1 MKPPMKEKVVVS
13 SLTLITSLA
22 GYFYA
27 KSAEKDVV
35 PYMMVSGFLGAIL
48 GEAISHTF
56 FSDEN
61 KKDNNNK
68 KPKSNGSSSNTNH

>member
-1 MKPPMKEKVVVS
+1 MKAHMKEKVIVS
-13 SLTLITSLA
+13 SLTLITSLT

-27 KSAEKDVV
+27 KGADKDVV

-56 FSDEN
+56 FADDDEKN
-61 KKDNNNK
+61 DNHK
-68 KPKSNGSSSNTNH
+68 KPKIK

>member
-1 MKPPMKEKVVVS
+1 MKAPMKEKVIVS
-13 SLTLITSLA
+13 SLTLITSLT

-27 KSAEKDVV
+27 RGAEKDVV

-56 FSDEN
+56 FSDDN
-61 KKDNNNK
+61 KNDNKPK
-68 KPKSNGSSSNTNH
+68 KPKTK

>member
-1 MKPPMKEKVVVS
+1 MKEKVIVS
-13 SLTLITSLA
+13 SLTLITSLT

-48 GEAISHTF
+48 GEAIAHTF
-56 FSDEN
+56 FSDDNDKNN
-61 KKDNNNK
+61 KPK
-68 KPKSNGSSSNTNH
+68 KPK

>member
-1 MKPPMKEKVVVS
+1 MKAPMKEKVIVS
-13 SLTLITSLA
+13 SFTLITSLT

-27 KSAEKDVV
+27 RSAEKDVV

-56 FSDEN
+56 CN
-61 KKDNNNK
+61 KDDNEK
-68 KPKSNGSSSNTNH
+68 KQ

>member
-1 MKPPMKEKVVVS
+1 MKAPMKEKVIVS
-13 SLTLITSLA
+13 SLTLITSLT

-48 GEAISHTF
+48 GEAIAHTF
-56 FSDEN
+56 FGDDNKEEN
-61 KKDNNNK
+61 NSKKLK
-68 KPKSNGSSSNTNH
+68 

>member
-1 MKPPMKEKVVVS
+1 MKEKVIVS
-13 SLTLITSLA
+13 SLTLITSLT

-27 KSAEKDVV
+27 KGADKDVV

-56 FSDEN
+56 FSDDDDEIN
-61 KKDNNNK
+61 DNHK
-68 KPKSNGSSSNTNH
+68 KPKRK